1 MPQPRSFGFEA
12 EFVTNGQGLTAAL
25 HAAGLFGGDH
35 IHSYHC
41 GCDHCEFTEDGSVY
55 RVQSDSSLGGD
66 GAEVISNVFTNYT
79 DSLRHMAELQRIAV
93 EQDAEPGARAGFHVH
108 VNRGGLTPDEYMRS
122 CWQFVRFE
130 HALLKLAN
138 GPLGFVRGFNYP
150 AVNSVK
156 DYWDNDDPLSL
167 IVNEP
172 LSASCSDTLNYCVHS
187 MDRHANISVHS
198 PHRTIEYRL
207 WNSTRS
213 AWRMEMHV
221 RISQAMTAPQFTAAL
236 ANVEVAYN
244 PFDVWS
250 GDSTRAGIDLDLR
263 NFICAL
269 GGFDSRAAELAERQ
283 QAFTNRGE
291 FAAAFA
297 A

>member
-1 MPQPRSFGFEA
+1 M
-12 EFVTNGQGLTAAL
+12 TAAL
-25 HAAGLFGGDH
+25 NEAGLFGGDH

-41 GCDHCEFTEDGSVY
+41 SCDHCEFTADGSVF
-55 RVQSDSSLGGD
+55 RVQSDSSLGSD

-93 EQDAEPGARAGFHVH
+93 DNDAEPGDRAGFHVH
-108 VNRGGLTPDEYMRS
+108 VTRSGLTHSEFVRS
-122 CWQFVRFE
+122 CWQFTRFE
-130 HALLKLAN
+130 HALLRLAN
-138 GPLGFVRGFNYP
+138 GPLGFVRGFNTFVVTGVE
-150 AVNSVK
+150 A
-156 DYWDNDDPLSL
+156 YWEDHGADDLSL
-167 IVNEP
+167 ILNEP
-172 LSASCSDTLNYCVHS
+172 LSSANEAAMDYCVRA

-198 PHRTIEYRL
+198 PYDTIEYRL

-213 AWRMEMHV
+213 AWRMEMYV
-221 RISQAMTAPQFTAAL
+221 RVSQAMTAPQFTAAL

-244 PFDVWS
+244 GFDTYAY
-250 GDSTRAGIDLDLR
+250 GNTQAGIDRDLS

-269 GGFDSRAAELAERQ
+269 GGFDSRAAELCQRQ
-283 QAFTNRGE
+283 QAFTQRGE